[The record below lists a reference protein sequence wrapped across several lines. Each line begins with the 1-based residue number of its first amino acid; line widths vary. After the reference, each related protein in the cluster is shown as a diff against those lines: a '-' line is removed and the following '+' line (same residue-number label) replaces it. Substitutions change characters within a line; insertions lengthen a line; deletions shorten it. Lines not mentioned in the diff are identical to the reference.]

1 MSQKRLSLISL
12 AKSFFYERVQVSN
25 LYSDVKYVAAVV
37 VLAMADAEI
46 DSVPAV
52 QPFLFSKVTE
62 VKLSQPSK
70 AKAPILV
77 TLAGIVILVRLS
89 QFLNAYSPIL
99 VTFAPIIIDVMLSQA
114 SKAYSSIIDISWHKS
129 CYGFI

>member
-1 MSQKRLSLISL
+1 MFS
-12 AKSFFYERVQVSN
+12 KS
-25 LYSDVKYVAAVV
+25 
-37 VLAMADAEI
+37 DAEI
-46 DSVPAV
+46 GVVPAL
-52 QPFLFSKVTE
+52 QPSVFLKVTE

-99 VTFAPIIIDVMLSQA
+99 VTLAPIIIDVMLSQV